1 MMNIAGKSNIGKT
14 RRMNQD
20 SFAIFESENA
30 IIVAVCD
37 GIGGAKAGEVASKM
51 ACDLLIE
58 EFKSTPPV
66 SFSVEDI
73 TSWFKTVVIG
83 INEKIWRA
91 SIENPDYSGMGTTL
105 VGFLA
110 IDELV
115 VLVNVGDSRIYGINH
130 ENELIQLTEDH
141 SLVSEMVKRGNITA
155 EQAKTHPQ
163 RNILINALGVQD
175 EIRIDISLL
184 PEGYK
189 WLLLCSDGLHG
200 YVEDDVIA
208 SIMKLPRTQSASKAD
223 RLIELANQQGGYDNV
238 TVVIASLKKGEL
250 HA

>member
-1 MMNIAGKSNIGKT
+1 MNIAGKSNIGKT

-20 SFAIFESENA
+20 SFAILENEKA
-30 IIVAVCD
+30 IIAAVCD

-58 EFKSTPPV
+58 EFKSTPPT
-66 SFSVEDI
+66 SYDVESI
-73 TSWFKTVVIG
+73 TSWFKTVVSG
-83 INEKIWRA
+83 INEKIWKA
-91 SIENPDYSGMGTTL
+91 SIENLDYSGMGTTL

-110 IDELV
+110 IDDLV
-115 VLVNVGDSRIYGINH
+115 VLVNVGDSRIYGIDG

-141 SLVSEMVKRGNITA
+141 SLVSEMVKRGKITA

-184 PEGYK
+184 PDGYK
-189 WLLLCSDGLHG
+189 WILLCSDGLHG

-208 SIMKLPRTQSASKAD
+208 SVMKMSRTGSATKAD

-238 TVVIASLKKGEL
+238 TVVIASLKKGDI